1 MTPCSKF
8 AGSGLSRPVEGLSVI
23 TGGAAIL
30 FFQQLGPLV
39 RRLLAAA
46 DFFYINSSGHPSI
59 SPFPGPWFWSGHAW
73 GPTSPHA
80 AVSSFSVLS
89 AGCCAA
95 RELVGFARDGSPR
108 SRCLLI
114 LHGHPTNTPP
124 NHRNYRRYLKGKAA
138 RAGKQNQSNSAQ
150 KGPEQMWLTI
160 SARSAGHLAER
171 MNCAGFHKGKFR
183 HRPAPPV
190 PARRS
195 GRQGLLL
202 LAGRDEAV
210 DARPRVRDALLFLLV
225 IFFYFFSFLPCPLP
239 CQRELVCRIADR
251 DAMISVSQ
259 PQPAPI
265 PVGLV
270 QCSRRFW
277 FAARPLPQRPRQ
289 PDPEH
294 VTRAL
299 DHAACACTS
308 SLDSTQV
315 FAGSAHEYHSDT
327 SAKSSNM
334 RRSHACQSTTLMERM
349 VDTRSGPLTDALVE
363 HPLGLVRA
371 AFLEDPAC
379 FCASGAVPVP
389 GWA

>member
-1 MTPCSKF
+1 
-8 AGSGLSRPVEGLSVI
+8 
-23 TGGAAIL
+23 
-30 FFQQLGPLV
+30 
-39 RRLLAAA
+39 
-46 DFFYINSSGHPSI
+46 
-59 SPFPGPWFWSGHAW
+59 
-73 GPTSPHA
+73 
-80 AVSSFSVLS
+80 
-89 AGCCAA
+89 
-95 RELVGFARDGSPR
+95 
-108 SRCLLI
+108 
-114 LHGHPTNTPP
+114 
-124 NHRNYRRYLKGKAA
+124 
-138 RAGKQNQSNSAQ
+138 
-150 KGPEQMWLTI
+150 MWLTI

-171 MNCAGFHKGKFR
+171 MNCAWFHKGKFR

-190 PARRS
+190 PSRQS

-289 PDPEH
+289 PDPR
-294 VTRAL
+294 TRHSGAGPCGLCMHFFLGL
-299 DHAACACTS
+299 DDAGLRWQGTRIPFRHIGKIEQHAEVACMSIDLA
-308 SLDSTQV
+308 D
-315 FAGSAHEYHSDT
+315 GEDG
-327 SAKSSNM
+327 
-334 RRSHACQSTTLMERM
+334 
-349 VDTRSGPLTDALVE
+349 DTRSGPLTDALVE